1 MPEIRFSKLESLES
15 FDSFNQL
22 ELIWSWWLVA
32 VTYDMFIYYIKF
44 TIMDRFLYQHKSIQ
58 YIVNIM
64 LKSESSKSK
73 MYMYDSIHVLS
84 CSLLFPLLT
93 ALLLALTGT
102 QKYIYV
108 LWFKWIYFF
117 FHLTGCW
124 WWCNIRYSWHKWSLF
139 LTGNTWFAW
148 SCR

>member
-32 VTYDMFIYYIKF
+32 VTYDTFIYYIKF
-44 TIMDRFLYQHKSIQ
+44 TIKDRFLYQHKSIQ
-58 YIVNIM
+58 YIVNII

-73 MYMYDSIHVLS
+73 MYMYDSTNVLR

-108 LWFKWIYFF
+108 LWFTWIHFF

-124 WWCNIRYSWHKWSLF
+124 WWCNIRYSWHKWTLF

-148 SCR
+148 SCS

>member
-1 MPEIRFSKLESLES
+1 M
-15 FDSFNQL
+15 
-22 ELIWSWWLVA
+22 
-32 VTYDMFIYYIKF
+32 TYDIFIYYIKF

-58 YIVNIM
+58 YIVNII

-108 LWFKWIYFF
+108 L
-117 FHLTGCW
+117 
-124 WWCNIRYSWHKWSLF
+124 
-139 LTGNTWFAW
+139 
-148 SCR
+148 

>member
-1 MPEIRFSKLESLES
+1 M
-15 FDSFNQL
+15 
-22 ELIWSWWLVA
+22 
-32 VTYDMFIYYIKF
+32 TYDMFIYYIKF

-58 YIVNIM
+58 YIVNII

-84 CSLLFPLLT
+84 WSLLFPLLT

-108 LWFKWIYFF
+108 L
-117 FHLTGCW
+117 
-124 WWCNIRYSWHKWSLF
+124 
-139 LTGNTWFAW
+139 
-148 SCR
+148 